1 MVSFNAQKGCKK
13 LGSYLEAQEEE
24 TSEEPVE

>member
-13 LGSYLEAQEEE
+13 LGSYLEAEEQEDEE
-24 TSEEPVE
+24 KVE